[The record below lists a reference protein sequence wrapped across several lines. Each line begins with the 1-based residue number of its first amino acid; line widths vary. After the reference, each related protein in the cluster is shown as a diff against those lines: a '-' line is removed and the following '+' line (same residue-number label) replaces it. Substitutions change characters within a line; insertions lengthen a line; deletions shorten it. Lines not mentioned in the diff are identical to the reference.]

1 MYRWLFKTISFLLA
15 VAFLATNLLTPVA
28 VLAQDPDPEDDET
41 TEIGGATF
49 SRDDFEAA
57 INSPTPNLANTTAY
71 VLTTISVMLVNSVS
85 PSKLVQNPDGA
96 AIPGS
101 THYASSTPRTLDNA
115 LNNGGLIGGV
125 AFLTAELVRNP
136 PASGSE
142 YIAYI
147 MHESPLVPETAYAQG
162 FGIGFGALSPILST
176 WAAFRDVAYFLLTLI
191 FLTIGILIIFRKKV
205 SGNVAVTVQSAL
217 PRLIITL
224 ILITFSYAIAGFIV
238 DLMFWAIYFVI
249 IIFSGLLE
257 DRFEFVNSNP
267 TLREFALDKN
277 LFTILFQYVFSG
289 GAENAASAMSD
300 IVMKALTGIPYFGG
314 VPETWLGDIL
324 KLVLVTIF
332 TLIIGIAILI
342 QAFRVFFQLLM
353 SYAGF
358 VINVV
363 LSPFVLLQGA
373 IPGKDP
379 FMKWLKNLIA
389 GLAPF
394 VVVVFMLF
402 MAFTLSGK
410 NAKPG
415 VGYDVNNPSAAGLRL
430 PLLLTGDVSGNG
442 IMGLLAIGFIMLL
455 PEAVTMTKNALG
467 ASGGPLDDF
476 KDKAVG
482 NFTKGWKGGE
492 VIPGVGFTKVPGA
505 DRFLFGDSK
514 SRSRAEKDGP
524 GFASHRYGVIGGAM
538 SLTKRK
544 PVEAYN
550 YVAPRVAQFGFRDAL
565 FPRRIR
571 ARVDEVVAIDSAAR
585 PDPRSRVLPTDEAAA
600 IRGTTAATATPTTPP
615 PAMRTRRRG
624 SKFGRR

>member
-15 VAFLATNLLTPVA
+15 VTFLATNLLTPA
-28 VLAQDPDPEDDET
+28 EVLAADPTPTPPVLEGYT
-41 TEIGGATF
+41 
-49 SRDDFEAA
+49 RDDFEAA

-85 PSKLVQNPDGA
+85 PSDLVQNPEKSGSA
-96 AIPGS
+96 PGNY
-101 THYASSTPRTLDNA
+101 YASSQTPRDLNTA

-142 YIAYI
+142 YIAYL
-147 MHESPLVPETAYAQG
+147 MHESPLVPEPVYAQS

-238 DLMFWAIYFVI
+238 DLMFWAIYFVV
-249 IIFSGLLE
+249 IIFSSLLNE
-257 DRFEFVNSNP
+257 PIDFIGNNDPS
-267 TLREFALDKN
+267 LREFALDKN
-277 LFTILFQYVFSG
+277 LFTILFQYVISG
-289 GAENAASAMSD
+289 GAGNAADALGGIVSD
-300 IVMKALTGIPYFGG
+300 AITGTFLGSSDNGG
-314 VPETWLGDIL
+314 FMNAVNDIL
-324 KLVLVTIF
+324 SFALSTIFVLV
-332 TLIIGIAILI
+332 IGIAILI
-342 QAFRVFFQLLM
+342 QSFRVFFQLLM

-410 NAKPG
+410 NTKPG
-415 VGYDVNNPSAAGLRL
+415 VGYDVNNPNTAGLRL

-455 PEAVTMTKNALG
+455 PEAVGMTKKALG
-467 ASGGPLDDF
+467 SSGGPLDDF

-482 NFTKGWKGGE
+482 NITKGWKGGE

-505 DRFLFGDSK
+505 GRMVFGSSESRKSENAKQQSDRSTW
-514 SRSRAEKDGP
+514 SRVRNYGALPGIGSVLKADVIEKP
-524 GFASHRYGVIGGAM
+524 MAIYR
-538 SLTKRK
+538 
-544 PVEAYN
+544 
-550 YVAPRVAQFGFRDAL
+550 Q
-565 FPRRIR
+565 RRIEQL
-571 ARVDEVVAIDSAAR
+571 D
-585 PDPRSRVLPTDEAAA
+585 
-600 IRGTTAATATPTTPP
+600 ATPTPTPVAAMPNRNTPVP
-615 PAMRTRRRG
+615 PTPGAPVAPTGTTPRQQRERRG
-624 SKFGRR
+624 NLS

>member
-15 VAFLATNLLTPVA
+15 VTWLATNLLTPVA
-28 VLAQDPDPEDDET
+28 VLAQADPEDDET

-147 MHESPLVPETAYAQG
+147 MHESPLIPQTAYAQG
-162 FGIGFGALSPILST
+162 FGVGFGALSPILST

-238 DLMFWAIYFVI
+238 DLMFWAIYFVV
-249 IIFSGLLE
+249 IIFSSLLNE
-257 DRFEFVNSNP
+257 PIDFKIASDP
-267 TLREFALDKN
+267 TLREFALDTN
-277 LFTILFQYVFSG
+277 LFTILFQYVIAG
-289 GAENAASAMSD
+289 GAGNAANALST
-300 IVMKALTGIPYFGG
+300 IVMKALTGIPFLGG
-314 VPETWLGDIL
+314 DPGSWLGSILSFGLDIL
-324 KLVLVTIF
+324 F
-332 TLIIGIAILI
+332 TLIIGVAILI
-342 QAFRVFFQLLM
+342 QSFRVFFQLLM

-410 NAKPG
+410 NTKPG
-415 VGYDVNNPSAAGLRL
+415 VGYDVNNPSTAGLRL

-455 PEAVTMTKNALG
+455 PEAVNMTKKALG
-467 ASGGPLDDF
+467 ASGGPLDEF

-482 NFTKGWKGGE
+482 NFKQGWEGNKY
-492 VIPGVGFTKVPGA
+492 VPGA
-505 DRFLFGDSK
+505 KTGLRNMAAGAGAGMAGGFVAGDKLSQD
-514 SRSRAEKDGP
+514 RSRPVRWAAKGA
-524 GFASHRYGVIGGAM
+524 GAILGTGLGGAFGGAYTAA
-538 SLTKRK
+538 SPPLKVINEKILK
-544 PVEAYN
+544 PVTPVVSRVNKEGVRVNEFIEQQRARKQLERDGERQEASTN
-550 YVAPRVAQFGFRDAL
+550 RTSSGEPVNPSQGGGAVAP
-565 FPRRIR
+565 
-571 ARVDEVVAIDSAAR
+571 
-585 PDPRSRVLPTDEAAA
+585 
-600 IRGTTAATATPTTPP
+600 
-615 PAMRTRRRG
+615 
-624 SKFGRR
+624 